1 MVTQTHKVNMII
13 MVFCNP
19 ADTGI

>member
-1 MVTQTHKVNMII
+1 MVTQTHTVNMII

-19 ADTGI
+19 TDMGI